1 MGGMTP
7 ANRERETTTQITP
20 MKNTPTTYS
29 LLVRSEEKGRTIFE
43 GAVIGLIVL
52 STAFTGWQFAS
63 NSVVL
68 PGMAATKLTPASTI
82 VAKAVPQQPVVAD
95 RS

>member
-1 MGGMTP
+1 
-7 ANRERETTTQITP
+7 

-43 GAVIGLIVL
+43 GIVIGLIVFCA
-52 STAFTGWQFAS
+52 AFTGWQFAS
-63 NSVVL
+63 SSVVL
-68 PGMAATKLTPASTI
+68 PGMAATKSSPAAPI
-82 VAKAVPQQPVVAD
+82 VARVAPEQPVVAD

>member
-1 MGGMTP
+1 
-7 ANRERETTTQITP
+7 

-29 LLVRSEEKGRTIFE
+29 LLVSSEEKGRTIFE

-52 STAFTGWQFAS
+52 CTAFTGWQFAS
-63 NSVVL
+63 SAVVV
-68 PGMAATKLTPASTI
+68 PGMASTKSSSPSTI
-82 VAKAVPQQPVVAD
+82 VAEVAPTHSVVTD

>member
-1 MGGMTP
+1 
-7 ANRERETTTQITP
+7 
-20 MKNTPTTYS
+20 MKNIPNTYS
-29 LLVRSEEKGRTIFE
+29 LLVSSEEKGRNMFE

-63 NSVVL
+63 SAVVL
-68 PGMAATKLTPASTI
+68 PGMYAKKAAPATTMI
-82 VAKAVPQQPVVAD
+82 AEVAPKAPVVAD